1 LVYLLTAVLQ
11 LAAVLGIC
19 LMIGLTYRIKYN
31 KVLNPIIIF
40 GPLLI
45 AQWIVLRI
53 GVIQGY
59 FYPNLLQDSAS
70 GNIIR
75 GYFTSGQ
82 YINVFGI
89 VPEILMIGDIGIGLF
104 LDLIYWVFLD
114 KRRQLLI
121 NETSAASLG

>member
-1 LVYLLTAVLQ
+1 
-11 LAAVLGIC
+11 
-19 LMIGLTYRIKYN
+19 MIGLTYRIKYN
-31 KVLNPIIIF
+31 KILNPIIIF